1 MTPQWF
7 AIPFFY
13 FFLFFLLDP
22 SPNVF
27 ATDDAMAVEQRD
39 SEPRE
44 RDIILSSI
52 SISKP
57 ASLLSSWKYE
67 ICHRST
73 KLLVLGFWIPLLLT
87 TSLQARLSMKSV
99 LWKPTPWNGIP
110 FFIDA
115 CNHLF
120 LLCFFSPFA
129 RVMGIN
135 DASKRWDALTLLKW
149 DKITW
154 LFWYLL
160 YFSITMVKTPWIATK
175 ISSLRV
181 PQGHIW
187 KKLKIFGTYSLQ
199 QCQIFAIAPL
209 CVSTLYAEWNLKN
222 FPSLFGGFAQAISSK
237 SWYVFQCH

>member
-120 LLCFFSPFA
+120 LLCFFLLLLGLWGSTMRPNDETHLLFSS
-129 RVMGIN
+129 GI
-135 DASKRWDALTLLKW
+135 RLLGFF
-149 DKITW
+149 D
-154 LFWYLL
+154 
-160 YFSITMVKTPWIATK
+160 
-175 ISSLRV
+175 ISY
-181 PQGHIW
+181 I
-187 KKLKIFGTYSLQ
+187 
-199 QCQIFAIAPL
+199 
-209 CVSTLYAEWNLKN
+209 
-222 FPSLFGGFAQAISSK
+222 FPSPWWKLHELLQRSVVFGCLKVTFERNWRSLGHTVYSSAK
-237 SWYVFQCH
+237 FLP